1 MVVVSSP
8 GWEDSLPEDA
18 SPVPPI
24 VVKKY
29 ANRRLYDTE
38 SSIYITLDTLADM
51 VRQGRDFVVY
61 DAKTGD
67 DITRAVLTQ
76 IIMEEETKGRNMLPT
91 SFLRQLIGF
100 YGDSAQGLVPEYL
113 ERMMGQFAAQQQQ
126 VRASMQRTMQTL
138 LPPGME
144 EAGRQNLAI
153 MDRAMNLLTPFY
165 RPGQDA
171 AAEPAAPAPGSLR
184 AASDA
189 EEITALREEVAR
201 LREELAHA
209 NAGLN
214 DPPPLVRTARG
225 GGIRH

>member
-1 MVVVSSP
+1 
-8 GWEDSLPEDA
+8 LPEDDR
-18 SPVPPI
+18 PVSPI

-100 YGDSAQGLVPEYL
+100 YGDSMQGLVPEYL
-113 ERMMGQFAAQQQQ
+113 ERMMEQFAAQQSQARNS
-126 VRASMQRTMQTL
+126 VQRTMQNF

-144 EAGRQNLAI
+144 EVGRQNLQM
-153 MDRAMNLLTPFY
+153 MDRAMSLFTPFLRTGPESA
-165 RPGQDA
+165 RPAGEGSPPGPPE
-171 AAEPAAPAPGSLR
+171 AAESVRPLPE
-184 AASDA
+184 A
-189 EEITALREEVAR
+189 EEILALREEVAR
-201 LREELAHA
+201 LREELARA
-209 NAGLN
+209 TAGLAE
-214 DPPPLVRTARG
+214 PAVAARTARG
-225 GGIRH
+225 GIRH

>member
-1 MVVVSSP
+1 MSE
-8 GWEDSLPEDA
+8 EDRPLP
-18 SPVPPI
+18 PV

-100 YGDSAQGLVPEYL
+100 YGDSMQGLVPEYL
-113 ERMMGQFAAQQQQ
+113 ERMMEQFAAQQAQ
-126 VRASMQRTMQTL
+126 VRASVERTIQALAPAGTA
-138 LPPGME
+138 GVVE
-144 EAGRQNLAI
+144 EAGRQAVQGAAAPQLAVMERGTNLYS
-153 MDRAMNLLTPFY
+153 PYY
-165 RPGQDA
+165 RPGPEGGAHA
-171 AAEPAAPAPGSLR
+171 AAAPAQPMGR
-184 AASDA
+184 DA
-189 EEITALREEVAR
+189 EISALQGEVVR
-201 LREELAHA
+201 LREELAQA
-209 NAGLN
+209 SASLAEM
-214 DPPPLVRTARG
+214 PLPSLARG
-225 GGIRH
+225 GARH